1 MKPACADVGD
11 VTVPLTFRCLGDG
24 LPLDQVRP
32 LIKVFDWYGS
42 WVGLFVWWQFLRG
55 FPGWCS
61 CLRTQGGIVGP
72 GFSTKIHQECSHDA
86 Q

>member
-1 MKPACADVGD
+1 MSRPWQDKYPICS
-11 VTVPLTFRCLGDG
+11 LRGDG
-24 LPLDQVRP
+24 DDER
-32 LIKVFDWYGS
+32 FG
-42 WVGLFVWWQFLRG
+42 VGLLVWWQFLRG
-55 FPGWCS
+55 FPGRCS